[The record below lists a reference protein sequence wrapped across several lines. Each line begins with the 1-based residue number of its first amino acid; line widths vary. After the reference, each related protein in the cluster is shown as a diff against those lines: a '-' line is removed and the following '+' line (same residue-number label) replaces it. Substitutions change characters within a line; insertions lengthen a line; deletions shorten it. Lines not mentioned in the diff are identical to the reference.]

1 MITTLEQIH
10 HDPAI
15 IDRAINRQER
25 LDIVD
30 QGHVAATLLPSAAHS
45 VEAARSVMRDRF
57 AALDWNFAVG
67 NPMTRD
73 ERNSRG

>member
-1 MITTLEQIH
+1 MITTLKQIH

-15 IDRAINRQER
+15 IDRAIHRRER

-30 QGHVAATLLPSAAHS
+30 EGQVAATLLPSASHS
-45 VEAARSVMRDRF
+45 IEDARRLMRDRF
-57 AALDWNFAVG
+57 AAPDWEFAIG
-67 NPMTRD
+67 TQMTRD